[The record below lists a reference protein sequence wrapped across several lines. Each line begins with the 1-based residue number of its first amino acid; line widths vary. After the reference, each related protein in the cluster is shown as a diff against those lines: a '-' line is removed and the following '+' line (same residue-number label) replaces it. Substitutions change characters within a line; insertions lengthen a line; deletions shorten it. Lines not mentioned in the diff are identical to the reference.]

1 MFVRNYGHA
10 LAFKEINSLIGGARS
25 AILLNVFTIA
35 DKVLIAFLA
44 ILTIFSYSMASSGK
58 QGVEIRI
65 EADGKQVGT
74 YLLRKD
80 SVIDVKGVLGASK
93 ISVKDGKASFLS
105 SPCRNKVCVHQGEV
119 GKSGQMAACLPN
131 RVVIRVL
138 GGDGDYDAVTR

>member
-1 MFVRNYGHA
+1 M
-10 LAFKEINSLIGGARS
+10 L
-25 AILLNVFTIA
+25 TIP

-44 ILTIFSYSMASSGK
+44 TLTIFSYSIASGGK
-58 QGVEIRI
+58 QGEEIRI

-80 SVIDVKGVLGASK
+80 SVIDVKGALGASR
-93 ISVKDGKASFLS
+93 ISVKGGKASFLS